1 MCVGTAAMTNRLL
14 LLSVVVPSSVF
25 TKHLTPLVSRP
36 LLPPTCHRRSS
47 IIVFILVAII
57 LVATVILAT
66 MSFLEIVE
74 TNSSKVWDTTVM
86 CPAKEIAEIVPVD
99 TTAAPLATTANYSG
113 V

>member
-1 MCVGTAAMTNRLL
+1 
-14 LLSVVVPSSVF
+14 
-25 TKHLTPLVSRP
+25 
-36 LLPPTCHRRSS
+36 
-47 IIVFILVAII
+47 VFILVAII

-74 TNSSKVWDTTVM
+74 TNSSEVWDTTVV
-86 CPAKEIAEIVPVD
+86 CPAKEIAEIAPVD